1 MFHYLVWN
9 LCVVLH
15 FAAVAADLRED
26 DLESDAK
33 SQDSMDLHDS
43 RASSPPPLHN
53 GKVQYPHPHPH
64 TDADWEGG
72 PPKLELA
79 ISPSTGQEAECK
91 LADAAREDGA
101 GAAVSPAHTIEAA
114 EENKCQSSPP
124 CSPQPPPSPHKSK
137 PACSSSDE
145 NSGKSGA
152 AKEAG
157 ETVQAQ
163 KAEPSCKDSDEP
175 ESGCGAIPKLQAKVE
190 DADVRS
196 LCPHPDAL
204 LEKRGEGAGASE
216 ELKASPESGV
226 QESGPVKAE
235 RADGCR
241 SPTGAS
247 PLQKAE
253 VVTVGAAE
261 EEAAGCGSAGQT
273 TDVKEEKAAVKL
285 EGSSTGKEEDES
297 PGKGEK
303 PDYVKLKEKIIQG
316 EMERLQREKLL
327 KEGVVSTAVGVD
339 GLSVR
344 IHSFVLSSFHS

>member
-1 MFHYLVWN
+1 M
-9 LCVVLH
+9 
-15 FAAVAADLRED
+15 AADLRED

-53 GKVQYPHPHPH
+53 GKVQYPHTH

-79 ISPSTGQEAECK
+79 VSPSTGQEAECK

-101 GAAVSPAHTIEAA
+101 GVAVSPADTIEAA

-124 CSPQPPPSPHKSK
+124 SSPQPPPSPHKSK

-145 NSGKSGA
+145 NNGKSAA
-152 AKEAG
+152 AKEAE
-157 ETVQAQ
+157 ETVQTQ
-163 KAEPSCKDSDEP
+163 KAEPSCKDGDEP
-175 ESGCGAIPKLQAKVE
+175 ESGCGAVPKLQAKVE
-190 DADVRS
+190 DADVPS

-216 ELKASPESGV
+216 ELKASPESEV
-226 QESGPVKAE
+226 QEAGPEKTVKVE
-235 RADGCR
+235 KDDGCR

-247 PLQKAE
+247 QLQKAE
-253 VVTVGAAE
+253 DVTVGAVE
-261 EEAAGCGSAGQT
+261 EEAVGCESAGQT
-273 TDVKEEKAAVKL
+273 ADVKEEKAVVKL
-285 EGSSTGKEEDES
+285 EGSSTGKEEDDT

-344 IHSFVLSSFHS
+344 IHSFVLRSFRWGKGNS